1 MAEYTPMINQYL
13 EVKKNYQDTI
23 VFYRLGDFY
32 EMFFEDAQIASKE
45 LDLVLTGK
53 AAGNNQRIPMCGIPY
68 HALDN
73 YLPKLVNRGYK
84 VAIVEQ
90 MESPQAGKKIVKRDV
105 VKVVTPGTLASIDEK
120 DSVCIA
126 SIIDNQYC
134 YTMCVVD
141 VSTGDT
147 VAYNVEHNFASVKA
161 ILLKNNIK
169 EVVILSEFNER
180 LIKYFREMA
189 ITISYCDVYELTEN
203 YFHLLDD
210 ISDKR
215 IVIAYGLLVNYLT
228 NTQFQ
233 IISHLRIVKVEDE
246 KKYMKMDYS
255 TITNLELINPLRS
268 MSKNDTLWSFLDH
281 CKTSM
286 GSRLLKKLI
295 ERPLINSKEI
305 NDRLDMVSII
315 KDDLI
320 MMDELKESLSKVYDI
335 SRLVAKIAMNTS
347 NPLDLIRLKK
357 SLIEL
362 PKLKN
367 IFSDYTQF
375 DELFNIDECKDLKE
389 IIMSAI
395 SDEPPTNFKDIG
407 VIKSGYND
415 ELDALVELSN
425 NNQTWILNQEAI
437 EKERTGI
444 KTLKIGY
451 NKVFGYYIEVS
462 KGQVNQLKPEYGYIR
477 KQTLTNGERY
487 ITEELKSKEDE
498 ILHSKEQAIGKEQE
512 LYTDLVKQVKDYL
525 FKLQRISDVI
535 SYVDCLYSLAV
546 QSREFGYIRPVFD
559 MTQLEVIDG
568 LHPILSRSMKENYV
582 SNDCKL
588 DSGEIMIIT
597 GPNMGGK
604 STYMRQLAL
613 ISIMAQVGC
622 YVPAKS
628 AKLTI
633 FDQIFTRIGASDD
646 ILSGQS
652 TFMVE
657 MNEANNALS
666 NATDK
671 SLIIFD
677 EIGRGTSTYDGMAL
691 ASAMIEYIH
700 YNIHAKTLFSTHY
713 HELTRLEDNIENIV
727 NYHTLIHE
735 ENDEVKFLY
744 KVTKGKADKS
754 YGINVAKLAK
764 LPESVLNR
772 ARKILEEYENDD
784 KVIQQ
789 TFDFN
794 EVVMEDNKNQKIIDK
809 INLVNPNN
817 MTPLDALT
825 FISLLKEEI
834 K

>member
-1 MAEYTPMINQYL
+1 M
-13 EVKKNYQDTI
+13 DTI

-45 LDLVLTGK
+45 LDLVLTAK
-53 AAGNNQRIPMCGIPY
+53 AAGNKQKIPMCGIPY
-68 HALDN
+68 HAKDN

-90 MESPQAGKKIVKRDV
+90 MESPNETKTIVKRDV
-105 VKVVTPGTLASIDEK
+105 VKVVTPGTLASTDEK
-120 DSVCIA
+120 DSICIG

-134 YTMCVVD
+134 YTMSVVD
-141 VSTGDT
+141 VSTGET
-147 VAYNVEHNFASVKA
+147 VGYNIDHNFASVKA

-169 EVVILSEFNER
+169 EVVLLSDFNER

-189 ITISYCDVYELTEN
+189 ITISYCDVYQLEEN
-203 YFHLLDD
+203 YYHLYSH
-210 ISDKR
+210 INDKR
-215 IVIAYGLLVNYLT
+215 IIVAYGLLVNYLT

-233 IISHLRIVKVEDE
+233 MIGHLRVVKVEDE
-246 KKYMKMDYS
+246 NKYMKMDYS
-255 TITNLELINPLRS
+255 TITNLELIQPLRS

-286 GSRLLKKLI
+286 GARLLKKLV
-295 ERPLINSKEI
+295 EKPLIDKNEI
-305 NDRLDMVSII
+305 NERLDKVSII

-320 MMDELKESLSKVYDI
+320 LLDELKESLSNIYDI
-335 SRLVAKIAMNTS
+335 SRLVAKIAMNSS
-347 NPLDLIRLKK
+347 NPTDLIRLKK

-367 IFSDYTQF
+367 MFSDYSQF
-375 DELFNIDECKDLKE
+375 DELFNIDECKDLKQ
-389 IIMSAI
+389 IVNSAI
-395 SDEPPTNFKDIG
+395 VDQPPANFKDTG
-407 VIKSGYND
+407 VIKSGYNKI
-415 ELDALVELSN
+415 LDDLVELSN
-425 NNQTWILNQEAI
+425 NNQTWILNQEII

-444 KTLKIGY
+444 KTLRIGY

-462 KGQVNQLKPEYGYIR
+462 KGQISQLKPEYGYIR
-477 KQTLTNGERY
+477 KQTLSNAERY

-498 ILHSKEQAIGKEQE
+498 ILHSKEQALAKEHE
-512 LYTDLVKQVKDYL
+512 LYLELVDIIKDYL
-525 FKLQRISDVI
+525 FKLQRIADVI
-535 SYVDCLYSLAV
+535 AYVDCLYSLAV
-546 QSREFGYIRPVFD
+546 QSKGFGYIRPEFED
-559 MTQLEVIDG
+559 DKLEVING
-568 LHPILSRSMKENYV
+568 KHPILARSMKEKYV
-582 SNDCKL
+582 SNDCMLNK
-588 DSGEIMIIT
+588 DEIMIIT

-613 ISIMAQVGC
+613 ISIMAQIGC
-622 YVPAKS
+622 YVPADS

-666 NATDK
+666 NATEK

-700 YNIHAKTLFSTHY
+700 YNIKAKTLFSTHY
-713 HELTRLEDNIENIV
+713 HELTRLEDRVENIL
-727 NYHTLIHE
+727 NYHALIHE

-764 LPESVLNR
+764 LPDSVISR
-772 ARKILEEYENDD
+772 AKMILEEYENDD
-784 KVIQQ
+784 KVVQQ

-794 EVVMEDNKNQKIIDK
+794 EVVVEDNKNQKIIDK
-809 INLVNPNN
+809 LNLVDPDN
-817 MTPLDALT
+817 MTPMGALE
-825 FISLLKEEI
+825 FIMDLKKGI